1 VITTFNADE
10 IDALIKCPW
19 RSWYK
24 FLDYAKQ
31 KGFHDSKELRQF
43 WHNQIV
49 HQVEPDKPTFFPI
62 YSKVTGGWQMDIW
75 DQVGNYF
82 LMILNINTKKLYGY
96 HMTSKNTEA
105 VVKALKEWFKLGLDV
120 KTITSDQEP
129 AFLTEEVTRI
139 MQEHSVQHFTTTD
152 NDHHILGPI
161 NRLMRTLRDEHK
173 HIFNEGKEVTQQQ
186 MKRLIDEYNK
196 SVHATTG
203 LHPDNM
209 SVKQELEFIQKMNAK
224 TAKIVEKVFEKGDY
238 VRIRL
243 HPSVFDKVRTR
254 ISDEAYTI
262 DGKEGRSYWIR
273 ALDGSVDKVPANDI
287 VKAQSSVPPAQT
299 IKNNKR
305 EEVAKIISYD
315 TAGDKYLVEF
325 DTGGRQEVT
334 ARKLREGNPTT
345 LSLMEKKYWTST
357 GLSPS
362 QLPAKILAMV
372 PKVLTTGLGKSQV
385 RASSQRKS
393 KGR

>member
-1 VITTFNADE
+1 M
-10 IDALIKCPW
+10 DALIKCPW

-31 KGFHDSKELRQF
+31 KGFKDGKELRQF

-49 HQVEPDKPTFFPI
+49 HQEEPVKPTFFPI

-82 LMILNINTKKLYGY
+82 LILLNINTKKLYGY

-105 VVKALKEWFKLGLDV
+105 VAKALRQWFKLQLDV

-173 HIFNEGKEVTQQQ
+173 HIFNTGKEVTQQQ
-186 MKRLIDEYNK
+186 MKRLIEEYNK
-196 SVHATTG
+196 SIHATTG
-203 LHPDNM
+203 LHPDDM
-209 SVKQELEFIQKMNAK
+209 TQKQELQFIEKMNVK
-224 TAKIVEKVFEKGDY
+224 TSKITERKFENGDY

-243 HPSVFDKVRTR
+243 HPNVLDKIRSR
-254 ISDEAYTI
+254 ISDVAYTI
-262 DGKEGRSYWIR
+262 DGKEGRSYWIK

-287 VKAQSSVPPAQT
+287 MPAPSTVPPAQT

-305 EEVAKIISYD
+305 EEVAKIISYNID
-315 TAGDKYLVEF
+315 TDHYLIEYN
-325 DTGGRQEVT
+325 TGQRQEIT

-345 LSLMEKKYWTST
+345 LSLMEKKYWTAT

-372 PKVLTTGLGKSQV
+372 PKTLSAKSP
-385 RASSQRKS
+385 SSSSSLRIS
-393 KGR
+393 KGQ